1 MAYNTILDR
10 SMFTIF
16 FFSTMLLLL
25 TLVFKIVIDCL
36 HNEYCLCNVLSQ
48 SAAVTSQ
55 QGRQSEDDVRLCLL
69 PIYSNR
75 YVMHIIVVC
84 GKITVALSRRNAAGA
99 TYCTKNLCHKFAI
112 VTVAVVSI
120 LRSSSNIALKS
131 NILAYVEMFPGDAG
145 SACIVRSV
153 P

>member
-84 GKITVALSRRNAAGA
+84 GKITVALSRRNAAVL
-99 TYCTKNLCHKFAI
+99 YKKLMSQVCHCNYR
-112 VTVAVVSI
+112 SPSSGHLQI
-120 LRSSSNIALKS
+120 L
-131 NILAYVEMFPGDAG
+131 P
-145 SACIVRSV
+145 
-153 P
+153 

>member
-1 MAYNTILDR
+1 MWKDY
-10 SMFTIF
+10 SG
-16 FFSTMLLLL
+16 
-25 TLVFKIVIDCL
+25 IVTKKC
-36 HNEYCLCNVLSQ
+36 CRGNVL
-48 SAAVTSQ
+48 
-55 QGRQSEDDVRLCLL
+55 
-69 PIYSNR
+69 Y
-75 YVMHIIVVC
+75 
-84 GKITVALSRRNAAGA
+84 
-99 TYCTKNLCHKFAI
+99 KNLCHKFAI